1 MSNDHTALHHPA
13 AVKFRHSHLS
23 NHLLQCQLRHLRI
36 IFRMRILPCKFWIHI
51 LKIRQI
57 NIHQA
62 IEHVKHL
69 CFLIATAVIYDRD
82 MQSPCLCS
90 FQRFR
95 HLWQKLSCRHQIN
108 IICLLFLQIQ
118 KNIHKV
124 FDRNLL
130 PTLSS

>member
-1 MSNDHTALHHPA
+1 MSNYHTSLHHPA
-13 AVKFRHSHLS
+13 AVKFRHSRLP

-36 IFRMRILPCKFWIHI
+36 ILRMRILPCKFWIHI

-130 PTLSS
+130 PALSS